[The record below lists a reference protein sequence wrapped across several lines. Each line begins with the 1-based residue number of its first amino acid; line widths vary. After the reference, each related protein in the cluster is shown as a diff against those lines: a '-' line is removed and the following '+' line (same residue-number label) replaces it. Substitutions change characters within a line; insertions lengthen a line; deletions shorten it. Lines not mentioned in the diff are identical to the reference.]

1 MPTAA
6 YFFSEST
13 RGREKK
19 KKEQKKKNKENN
31 TEKQTDRRKSLDFF
45 FLNVISLRVT
55 SRLVYLF
62 IYFLPTGES
71 DLRRNVGEKHTHRH
85 AFCHRLEWAD
95 KSFSRHPLW
104 IFEMKAGRPVWPRSS
119 GGSDKTQR
127 RCSPAALSIRRVC
140 VARGDFNEEANV
152 LGNVPCVQ

>member
-19 KKEQKKKNKENN
+19 KNRKRKTRKTTPRN
-31 TEKQTDRRKSLDFF
+31 RRTGGNQWIFF
-45 FLNVISLRVT
+45 FFNVISLRVT

-71 DLRRNVGEKHTHRH
+71 DLRRKVGEKYTHRH

-95 KSFSRHPLW
+95 KSFPLHPLW

>member
-1 MPTAA
+1 MD
-6 YFFSEST
+6 F
-13 RGREKK
+13 
-19 KKEQKKKNKENN
+19 
-31 TEKQTDRRKSLDFF
+31 FF

-71 DLRRNVGEKHTHRH
+71 DLRRKVGEKYTHRH

-95 KSFSRHPLW
+95 KSFPLHPLW